1 MARYTGPVCK
11 ICRREGLKL
20 FLKGDRCF
28 TPKCAVEA
36 NRKPY
41 PPGQHTQRRRK
52 VSEYGVQLRE
62 KQKAK
67 FVYGILERQFRRH
80 FEEAERRPGSTGENL
95 LRLLET
101 RLDNVV
107 FRLGFAESR
116 AQARQLV
123 THGHI
128 TVNGRKLNIPSYET
142 RVGEVIGVRPRSRQ
156 MEYFKTLAELLKRRS
171 VPEWLSLD
179 IENMSGR
186 ILSAPSR
193 SDIDAN
199 LQEQLIVEFYSR

>member
-11 ICRREGLKL
+11 LCRREGIKL

-28 TPKCAVEA
+28 TPKCAVEP
-36 NRKPY
+36 NRRPF
-41 PPGQHTQRRRK
+41 PPGPQHQRRRK
-52 VSEYGVQLRE
+52 ESEFGVQLRE
-62 KQKAK
+62 KQKARHT
-67 FVYGILERQFRRH
+67 YGVLEKQFRRH
-80 FEEAERRPGSTGENL
+80 FSEAERRPGATGENL

-107 FRLGFAESR
+107 FRIGLGESR

-128 TVNGRKLNIPSYET
+128 QVNGRKNNIPSSEIKAGAIIS
-142 RVGEVIGVRPRSRQ
+142 VSSRSRQ
-156 MEYFKTLAELLKRRS
+156 LEYFKT
-171 VPEWLSLD
+171 VPEIMRQKEVPSWLSVD
-179 IENMSGR
+179 IENLTGR
-186 ILSAPSR
+186 VLAVPTRAEIP
-193 SDIDAN
+193 AN

>member
-28 TPKCAVEA
+28 TPKCAVEP

-52 VSEYGVQLRE
+52 VSEFGIQLRE
-62 KQKAK
+62 KNKAR
-67 FVYGILERQFRRH
+67 FVYGVLERQFRRH
-80 FEEAERRPGSTGENL
+80 FAEAERRTGSTGENL
-95 LRLLET
+95 LRRLEM
-101 RLDNVV
+101 RMDNVV

-128 TVNGRKLNIPSYET
+128 TVNGRKMSIPSAEAK
-142 RVGEVIGVRPRSRQ
+142 VGQVIGVRPRSRQ
-156 MEYFKTLAELLKRRS
+156 SEYFKTLAELLKRRS

-186 ILSAPSR
+186 ILTVPNR

>member
-28 TPKCAVEA
+28 SPKCAVEK
-36 NRKPY
+36 RPF
-41 PPGQHTQRRRK
+41 PPGMHTQQRRRK
-52 VSEYGVQLRE
+52 QSEFGIQLRE

-67 FVYGILERQFRRH
+67 FLYGVLERQFRRH

-95 LRLLET
+95 LRILEM

-107 FRLGFAESR
+107 YRLGFANSR

-123 THGHI
+123 NHGHI
-128 TVNGRKLNIPSYET
+128 TVNGHKLDIPSAE
-142 RVGEVIGVRPRSRQ
+142 VKIGDVIGVSPTKRTN
-156 MEYFKTLAELLKRRS
+156 EYFKMLSEDIKRRE
-171 VPEWLSLD
+171 VPAWLSLNP
-179 IENMSGR
+179 ENLTGR
-186 ILSAPSR
+186 VLSAPTR
-193 SDIDAN
+193 PEIDAN
-199 LQEQLIVEFYSR
+199 VQEQLIVEYYSR

>member
-11 ICRREGLKL
+11 LCRREGLKL
-20 FLKGDRCF
+20 FLKGERCF

-36 NRKPY
+36 NRRPY

-62 KQKAK
+62 KQKAR
-67 FVYGILERQFRRH
+67 FIYGVLERQFRRH
-80 FEEAERRPGSTGENL
+80 FGEAERRAGSTGENL
-95 LRLLET
+95 LRILEM
-101 RLDNVV
+101 RLDNLV

-128 TVNGRKLNIPSYET
+128 TVNGQKVDIPSYET
-142 RVGEVIGVRPRSRQ
+142 KVGSVIGVRPKSRQ
-156 MEYFKTLAELLKRRS
+156 SEYFKALPETLRRREI
-171 VPEWLSLD
+171 PDWLSLD
-179 IENMSGR
+179 LANLSGR
-186 ILSAPSR
+186 ILRAPSR
-193 SDIDAN
+193 PEIDAN
-199 LQEQLIVEFYSR
+199 LQEQLIVEYYSR

>member
-52 VSEYGVQLRE
+52 MSEYGLQLRE

-67 FVYGILERQFRRH
+67 FLYGILERQFRRI
-80 FEEAERRPGSTGENL
+80 FAEAERRPGSTGENL
-95 LRLLET
+95 LRLLEM

-107 FRLGFAESR
+107 YRLGFATSR

-128 TVNGRKLNIPSYET
+128 TVNGQKVNIPSYET
-142 RVGEVIGVRPRSRQ
+142 KVGQVIEVRPRSRQ
-156 MEYFKTLAELLKRRS
+156 LEYFKTLAEELKHRH
-171 VPEWLSLD
+171 VPSWLSLD
-179 IENMSGR
+179 VENMRGR
-186 ILSAPSR
+186 ILTVPSR
-193 SDIDAN
+193 SEIEAN
-199 LQEQLIVEFYSR
+199 VQEQLIVEYYSR

>member
-28 TPKCAVEA
+28 TPKCAVEP

-52 VSEYGVQLRE
+52 VSEYGIQLRE
-62 KQKAK
+62 KNKAR
-67 FVYGILERQFRRH
+67 FMYGVLERQFRRH
-80 FEEAERRPGSTGENL
+80 FAEAERRAGSTGENL
-95 LRLLET
+95 LRLLEM

-142 RVGEVIGVRPRSRQ
+142 RVGQVIGVGSRSRNL
-156 MEYFKTLAELLKRRS
+156 EYFKALAEVLRRRD

-179 IENMSGR
+179 VENMSGR
-186 ILSAPSR
+186 VLTAPNR

>member
-11 ICRREGLKL
+11 ICRREGLKM

-41 PPGQHTQRRRK
+41 PPGQHSQRRRK
-52 VSEYGVQLRE
+52 VSEFGVQLRE
-62 KQKAK
+62 KNKAR
-67 FVYGILERQFRRH
+67 FVYGVLERQFRRH
-80 FEEAERRPGSTGENL
+80 FAEAERRAGSTGENL
-95 LRLLET
+95 LRLLEM

-128 TVNGRKLNIPSYET
+128 TVNGRKASIPSMEMKP
-142 RVGEVIGVRPRSRQ
+142 GEVIGVRPRSRQ
-156 MEYFKTLAELLKRRS
+156 MEYFKTLAELLKHRR

-179 IENMSGR
+179 IGNMSGR

-193 SDIDAN
+193 SEIDAN

>member
-52 VSEYGVQLRE
+52 QSEYGIQLRE
-62 KQKAK
+62 KQKAR
-67 FVYGILERQFRRH
+67 FLYGILERQFRRH

-95 LRLLET
+95 LRILEM

-107 FRLGFAESR
+107 YRLGFAESR

-128 TVNGRKLNIPSYET
+128 TVNGQKVNIPSYET
-142 RVGEVIGVRPRSRQ
+142 KVGQVIGVRPRSRQ
-156 MEYFKTLAELLKRRS
+156 TEYFKTLAELLKHRR

-186 ILSAPSR
+186 ILSVPSR

-199 LQEQLIVEFYSR
+199 VQEQLIVEYYSR

>member
-28 TPKCAVEA
+28 TPKCAVEG

-41 PPGQHTQRRRK
+41 PPGQRTQRRRK
-52 VSEYGVQLRE
+52 VSEYGTQLRE
-62 KQKAK
+62 KQKVR
-67 FVYGILERQFRRH
+67 FVYGVLEKQFRRH
-80 FEEAERRPGSTGENL
+80 FAEAERRAGSTGENL
-95 LRLLET
+95 LRLLEM

-123 THGHI
+123 THGHV
-128 TVNGRKLNIPSYET
+128 TVNGRKVNIPSFET
-142 RVGEVIGVRPRSRQ
+142 KVGQVIGIRPRSRQ
-156 MEYFKTLAELLKRRS
+156 MEYFKTLAELLKHRR

-179 IENMSGR
+179 MENMSGR
-186 ILSAPSR
+186 ILGAPSR

-199 LQEQLIVEFYSR
+199 LQEQLVVEFYSR

>member
-41 PPGQHTQRRRK
+41 PPGEHTQRRRK
-52 VSEYGVQLRE
+52 QSEYGIQLRE
-62 KQKAK
+62 KQKAR
-67 FVYGILERQFRRH
+67 FLYGVLERQFRRH
-80 FEEAERRPGSTGENL
+80 FAEAERRPGSTGENL
-95 LRLLET
+95 LRILEM

-107 FRLGFAESR
+107 YRLGFAESR

-128 TVNGRKLNIPSYET
+128 TVNGQKVNIPSFET
-142 RVGEVIGVRPRSRQ
+142 KVGMVIGVRPRSRQ
-156 MEYFKTLAELLKRRS
+156 SEYFKTLAELLKHRR

-193 SDIDAN
+193 SEIDAN
-199 LQEQLIVEFYSR
+199 LQEQLIVEYYSR